1 MQTEIANFIDASLL
15 FHSSL
20 TARWKGELTR
30 DARLAQCR
38 GSTTVPAIA
47 GLFTLDTEDKELA
60 RAQFQSFAK
69 QMPLLYFILIF
80 NAIAITVDF
89 FRPEMLLKTFITP
102 GFICTVALVRAV
114 WWMRQADGS
123 NFSDDQIVRYIKRTC
138 TLAVV
143 MTLAFELWCIWIYD
157 SGDAYARGHLTFFL
171 ALTQVSSV
179 FCLMAMRAAAM
190 RVAAVSTISF
200 VMYFSWADDGRML
213 VEAIVLSFVGI
224 GMIVVTHRYNLDFS
238 KLVRSERDLRGR
250 QAETE
255 KLSEENRRIAF
266 TDALSDLPN
275 RRQLLARLDSIE
287 GRRSEK
293 VDGLAVIF
301 IDLDG
306 FKEINDTHGHQ
317 AGDCLIRSLSVRLR
331 ELCPPQTMLA
341 RVGGDEFAIL
351 IEVPGALA
359 VATDIAHRVSQEVA
373 LPVLIDRHILQV
385 GASIGIAGN
394 ADDLVSAHELL
405 RRADTAMYHVKM
417 CGKGEIAVYDT
428 AFDQGRRQ
436 RLEIEAQI
444 GAGLAN
450 KEFEVFYQPV
460 VDAHTGA
467 IVAVE
472 ALVRWPRRPAGPI
485 DPQQFIEIAEV
496 TGQIQP
502 LGLFVLDRACRD
514 IRQMGDIKLSVNV
527 SPAQFRDPGFE
538 RQIVHVLQQARFP
551 PDRLQLEI
559 TEGYLLSHPE
569 QVIRVINA
577 LKAIGISIALDD
589 FGTGFTSIHYLR
601 TYGFSHVKIDKSLI
615 DGLLPGSK
623 TALLVTGAINLARGL
638 DMRVVAE
645 GVEHQEQAAILRAS
659 GCDEL
664 QGYLFGKP
672 MPLADLFAMY
682 QNDIQYGIRKT
693 LPSRGA

>member
-1 MQTEIANFIDASLL
+1 
-15 FHSSL
+15 
-20 TARWKGELTR
+20 
-30 DARLAQCR
+30 
-38 GSTTVPAIA
+38 
-47 GLFTLDTEDKELA
+47 
-60 RAQFQSFAK
+60 
-69 QMPLLYFILIF
+69 MPLLYIILVC
-80 NAIAITVDF
+80 NAVAITVDF
-89 FRPEMLLKTFITP
+89 FRPDMLLKTVVTP
-102 GFICTVALVRAV
+102 IVICAVALIRAF
-114 WWMRQADGS
+114 WWMRQVDGS
-123 NFSDDQIVRYIKRTC
+123 NFSDEQIVAYIERTC

-190 RVAAVSTISF
+190 RVAAVSTLSF
-200 VMYFSWADDGRML
+200 VLYFSWADQGRML

-238 KLVRSERDLRGR
+238 KLVRSERDLRSR

-275 RRQLLARLDSIE
+275 RRQLLAQLDNME
-287 GRRSEK
+287 GRRSEMA
-293 VDGLAVIF
+293 DGLAVIF

-306 FKEINDTHGHQ
+306 FKDINDTHGHQ

-331 ELCPPQTMLA
+331 ELCSPQTMLA

-351 IEVPGALA
+351 IEAPGALA
-359 VATDIAHRVSQEVA
+359 VAKDIAHRVSEEVA
-373 LPVLIDRHILQV
+373 LPILVDRHILQV

-394 ADDLVSAHELL
+394 ADELVSSHELL

-417 CGKGEIAVYDT
+417 SGKGEIAVYDA
-428 AFDQGRRQ
+428 AFDQGRIR
-436 RLEIEAQI
+436 RLEVEAQI

-460 VDAHTGA
+460 VDAHRGA

-485 DPQQFIEIAEV
+485 DPQQFIEIAEI
-496 TGQIQP
+496 TGQIHP
-502 LGLFVLDRACRD
+502 LGMFVLDRACRD
-514 IRQMGDIKLSVNV
+514 IGQIADIKLSVNV
-527 SPAQFRDPGFE
+527 SPAQFRVPGFE
-538 RQIVHVLQQARFP
+538 RQILHVLEQTKFP
-551 PDRLQLEI
+551 PSRLQLEI

-569 QVIRVINA
+569 HAIRAI
-577 LKAIGISIALDD
+577 KAFKAMGISIALDD

-615 DGLLPGSK
+615 DGLLPDSK
-623 TALLVTGAINLARGL
+623 AALLVTGAINLARGL

-645 GVEHQEQAAILRAS
+645 GVEHEEQAAILRAS

-664 QGYLFGKP
+664 QGYLFGRP
-672 MPLADLFAMY
+672 MPVSDLFAMY
-682 QNDIQYGIRKT
+682 QHDIQYGTQKISSLK
-693 LPSRGA
+693 AV